1 MELPSPPKPTR
12 IVDYLM
18 PNAVEEQI
26 SQRTE
31 QTTSSNDFLEQNGEE
46 SSSPKEMVSLP
57 ALTGEVVVAQKQQ
70 INDLSKKLEILDQL
84 KVKDVYRTSTVNF
97 LSLEC
102 SFVLAFV
109 NFRFNNASITTFF
122 SFLRV
127 WTVRKNKT
135 EVCILKVCTFNL
147 LENSS
152 S

>member
-84 KVKDVYRTSTVNF
+84 KVKDVYRTSTLNF

-109 NFRFNNASITTFF
+109 NFRFNNALITTFF
-122 SFLRV
+122 PSCV
-127 WTVRKNKT
+127 YGPSGKT
-135 EVCILKVCTFNL
+135 KPRYVF
-147 LENSS
+147 
-152 S
+152 

>member
-57 ALTGEVVVAQKQQ
+57 ALAEKQQ

-122 SFLRV
+122 PSCV
-127 WTVRKNKT
+127 YGPSGKT
-135 EVCILKVCTFNL
+135 KPRYVF
-147 LENSS
+147 
-152 S
+152 